1 VFVHLLDAEGNILA
15 QADQAAPVYGWRPVS
30 GWLPGE
36 IVRDVYAVERI
47 TGAVALRYGL
57 YYQAADGAFVNDL
70 ERRVE
75 VVCGS

>member
-1 VFVHLLDAEGNILA
+1 MPRNILA
-15 QADQAAPVYGWRPVS
+15 QADQATPVYGWRPVS

-47 TGAVALRYGL
+47 TEAVALRYGL

-75 VVCGS
+75 VACGS